1 MDIKGQ
7 ASPFSKLL
15 IGSVVPFVTVV
26 LIGVDDQT
34 EVGIVLNFRVFW
46 E

>member
-1 MDIKGQ
+1 MDIKGH

-15 IGSVVPFVTVV
+15 IGSVVPFVAVV

>member
-1 MDIKGQ
+1 MDIKGH

-15 IGSVVPFVTVV
+15 NGSIVPFVAVV